1 MHCLSLCLRLS
12 VSASVS
18 ASASASQP
26 QPHCPLS
33 QAPPSSRL
41 CPNPDQ
47 VLCLLR
53 RYRGLVPE
61 TNDDFNAFFETIH
74 PGRRLG
80 GNPLYGIGW
89 YNVWRYKYGNE
100 NEGLKAREVHLAR
113 G

>member
-1 MHCLSLCLRLS
+1 MK
-12 VSASVS
+12 
-18 ASASASQP
+18 
-26 QPHCPLS
+26 
-33 QAPPSSRL
+33 
-41 CPNPDQ
+41 
-47 VLCLLR
+47 
-53 RYRGLVPE
+53 
-61 TNDDFNAFFETIH
+61 AFDFETIH

>member
-1 MHCLSLCLRLS
+1 N
-12 VSASVS
+12 
-18 ASASASQP
+18 
-26 QPHCPLS
+26 
-33 QAPPSSRL
+33 
-41 CPNPDQ
+41 PNQ